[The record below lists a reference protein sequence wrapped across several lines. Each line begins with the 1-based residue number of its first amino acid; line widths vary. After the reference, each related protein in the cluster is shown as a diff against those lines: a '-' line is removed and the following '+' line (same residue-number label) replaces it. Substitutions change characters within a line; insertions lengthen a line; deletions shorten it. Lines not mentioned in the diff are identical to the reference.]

1 MKDALEL
8 MNKASAIV
16 SSKISPDNNVEA
28 VREKLLQRSV
38 FGLEKYGVTTERK
51 DIDLV
56 GWLNHLQ
63 QELMD
68 AAVYAQAMIEMQQ
81 KPPVNANKEH
91 FCTYPKCNC
100 PFDAPSDPNWCA
112 RGYKHKESACKS

>member
-8 MNKASAIV
+8 INKASAIV
-16 SSKISPDNNVEA
+16 SSNISPDKNVEA

-68 AAVYAQAMIEMQQ
+68 AAVYVQAMIELQTQ
-81 KPPVNANKEH
+81 AVVSAQKEH
-91 FCTYPKCNC
+91 VCTYPKCDC
-100 PFDAPSDPNWCA
+100 TFDAPSDPNWCV
-112 RGYKHKESACKS
+112 RGYKHKEDACKS